1 MGNMAGREWQNRD
14 YVLSYFGGGRRGRRN
29 YLKFVEEGISLGRRP
44 ELVGGGL
51 VRSLGGWSSV
61 IALRRR
67 GDKQVSDERI
77 LGDGEYVEAVLAE
90 LGDIGKENLRVGRK
104 RVDLMSLAEEVC
116 KEHGISLPELRSGS
130 RRHGVVEARQE
141 LSRIAVLV
149 QGYSGAEV
157 ARYLGVT
164 NSCITRPLS
173 IGGKKVH

>member
-1 MGNMAGREWQNRD
+1 MGNRDGREWQNRG
-14 YVLSYFGGGRRGRRN
+14 YVLSYFGGQRRGRRT
-29 YLKFVEEGISLGRRP
+29 YFKFVEEGVSLGKRP

-67 GDKQVSDERI
+67 GEKQVSDERI
-77 LGDGEYVEAVLAE
+77 LGDGDYVEAILSE
-90 LGDIGKENLRVGRK
+90 SGDMGRENLRVGKK
-104 RVDLMSLAEEVC
+104 RVNLMSLAEGVC

-141 LSRIAVLV
+141 LSRIAVMV

-164 NSCITRPLS
+164 NSCITRPLL
-173 IGGKKVH
+173 IGGKRVH